1 MKSFAFGPTGSKIN
15 TQPDSQPKKKKKKPS
30 KITTPKLLLFFV
42 EKMIIITLSYLT
54 ETNRNHSPHQPSG
67 FHQVMALRKK
77 RQRQSGARPKRG
89 RNVCKIPAKPTKPT
103 LSLHVLSIPF
113 LF

>member
-54 ETNRNHSPHQPSG
+54 ETTHPTNPQDFIKSWHSGKSANVKVVRGLKGGEMYAKYPQNPQNPH
-67 FHQVMALRKK
+67 F
-77 RQRQSGARPKRG
+77 
-89 RNVCKIPAKPTKPT
+89 
-103 LSLHVLSIPF
+103 LSMF
-113 LF
+113 